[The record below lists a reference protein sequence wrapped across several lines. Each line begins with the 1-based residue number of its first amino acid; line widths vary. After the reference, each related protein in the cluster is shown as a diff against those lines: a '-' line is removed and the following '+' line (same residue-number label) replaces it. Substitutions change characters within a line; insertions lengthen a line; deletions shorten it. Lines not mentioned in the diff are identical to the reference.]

1 LEQTILFINSLYKK
15 ENMKNKALLVGI
27 NKYPDPRNE
36 LRGCV
41 NDILEMEH
49 FIAENNKVYSKQNI
63 KKLTNKDAT
72 KKEIITQLKWLI
84 EGAEAGDQLLFHYSG
99 HGAQAPTKFNSLE
112 KDGLD
117 EIICPYD
124 FDGTNNTSLRDKEF
138 TQLFAAIPKG
148 VHFIWISDSCHAED
162 LSRDPFKINE
172 EDFNAN
178 NTHYRFFTGLPH
190 FEQGVYEEEEKV
202 DSTIGGN
209 TPIINP
215 LNGALLSACQSD
227 ELSADTYIN
236 NRFIGAFT
244 HYLIENLNKYSG
256 NKNMRSIVG
265 LVNKDLE
272 KNGYDQNP
280 QSEGLLENKFFFL

>member
-1 LEQTILFINSLYKK
+1 
-15 ENMKNKALLVGI
+15 MKNKALLVGI

-41 NDILEMEH
+41 NDILDMEH
-49 FIAENNKVYSKQNI
+49 FITDANKVYPKQNI
-63 KKLTNKDAT
+63 KKLTNKEAT
-72 KKEIITQLKWLI
+72 KKGILTQLKWLI

-99 HGAQAPTKFNSLE
+99 HGAQAPTLFTSLE

-124 FDGTNNTSLRDKEF
+124 FDGTNKTSLRDKEF
-138 TQLFAAIPKG
+138 AQLFAGIPKG
-148 VHFIWISDSCHAED
+148 VHFVWISDSCHAED
-162 LSRDPFKINE
+162 LSRDPFKLDE
-172 EDFNAN
+172 EDFMAN

-190 FEQGVYEEEEKV
+190 FDNSEDEANDLAGIA
-202 DSTIGGN
+202 IGKIA
-209 TPIINP
+209 PIISP
-215 LNGALLSACQSD
+215 LNGALLSACQSH

-236 NRFIGAFT
+236 KRFIGAFT
-244 HYLIENLNKYSG
+244 HYLIENLNKYSDT
-256 NKNMRSIVG
+256 KNMRSIIEI
-265 LVNKDLE
+265 VNKDLG